1 MAKRKGKARKTRE
14 KVTGRIPGMARDA
27 TAARTPTPSPGP
39 AGPSNMA
46 DRVLSSVM
54 PPTRMR
60 MVVSRSTGPAP
71 RKGKPIK
78 SRRKT

>member
-1 MAKRKGKARKTRE
+1 MAKRKGKTRKTRK
-14 KVTGRIPGMARDA
+14 KVAGRVPGMARDA
-27 TAARTPTPSPGP
+27 TASTVQTPAPGL

-46 DRVLSSVM
+46 DRVLGSVM

-60 MVVSRSTGPAP
+60 MVVSRTTGPAP
-71 RKGKPIK
+71 RRGKPIK